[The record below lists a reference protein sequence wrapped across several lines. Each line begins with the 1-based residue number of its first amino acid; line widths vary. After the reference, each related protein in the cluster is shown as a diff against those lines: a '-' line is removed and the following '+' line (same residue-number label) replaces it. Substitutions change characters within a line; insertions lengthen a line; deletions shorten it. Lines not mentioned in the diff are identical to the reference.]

1 MDVFS
6 SNLILGIVTVLKHF
20 ITILVVKFLQHRA
33 ADLLMYC
40 AVKQLSPYKIQI
52 LASEM
57 MK

>member
-1 MDVFS
+1 MFS

-20 ITILVVKFLQHRA
+20 ITILMVKFLQHRA